1 MVDGQGGLAPAS
13 AAGWGLVSDDNLNGR
28 FESANTTI
36 RSTDVTLPMQ
46 DFAVLRSDVLAV
58 DLPGRSTAPSRFA
71 VNVIAIRPASWSVN
85 FTGLGFGG
93 RRQLPDWPLGC
104 FSQWN
109 SAFRNPD
116 PEGRPWHVVH
126 PSARFTASGQW
137 RLARN
142 REHAARLP
150 RSRRE
155 EPVFDVG
162 FNPWQMA
169 PRRTSRSATR
179 K

>member
-28 FESANTTI
+28 FESANSTI

-71 VNVIAIRPASWSVN
+71 VNAIAIRPASWSVN

-93 RRQLPDWPLGC
+93 QASVAGLALGVLL
-104 FSQWN
+104 
-109 SAFRNPD
+109 AMEFRI
-116 PEGRPWHVVH
+116 
-126 PSARFTASGQW
+126 S
-137 RLARN
+137 
-142 REHAARLP
+142 
-150 RSRRE
+150 
-155 EPVFDVG
+155 
-162 FNPWQMA
+162 
-169 PRRTSRSATR
+169 
-179 K
+179 